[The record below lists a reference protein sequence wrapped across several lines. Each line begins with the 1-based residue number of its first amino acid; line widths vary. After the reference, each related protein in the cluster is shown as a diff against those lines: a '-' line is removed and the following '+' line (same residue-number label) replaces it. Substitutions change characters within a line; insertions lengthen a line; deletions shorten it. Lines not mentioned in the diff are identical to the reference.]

1 MSTEK
6 ITASSTW
13 QNAALSLL
21 TAIDVVKK
29 EGNGV
34 IVKWDGKR
42 ENGKI
47 YTVVWE
53 GDEANGSRFR
63 SDTDDLE
70 WALRQVVSTY
80 ECSTP
85 EQVSQVAACISTID
99 RAARASHIVSLR
111 MTRSVG
117 GANSRLVIGDTKNKN
132 VLFDREAADL
142 TEVLLE
148 AHVLL
153 DAMQGFTN
161 LLTRSHPVAPTSPRT
176 VSTNR
181 GARPGDSQSTHG
193 GQCHGDPAGTSGRA
207 RSLNH
212 RCIA

>member
-21 TAIDVVKK
+21 TAIDVVKQ
-29 EGNGV
+29 EGSGV
-34 IVKWDGKR
+34 IVKWDGER

-53 GDEANGSRFR
+53 GDETNGSRFR

-99 RAARASHIVSLR
+99 RAARASHLVSLR

-142 TEVLLE
+142 TAVLLE

-153 DAMQGFTN
+153 DAMQGFTT
-161 LLTRSHPVAPTSPRT
+161 LSTR
-176 VSTNR
+176 
-181 GARPGDSQSTHG
+181 
-193 GQCHGDPAGTSGRA
+193 
-207 RSLNH
+207 
-212 RCIA
+212 